1 MWTFP
6 EVLTG
11 RYVALEPL
19 SLAHLPEFLKRY
31 DPEVFR
37 YMSRSPEG
45 TEEAMRAHLEALLA
59 EPGRVN
65 WAIRPTP
72 ALLALRPFPGLVG
85 RISVIAP
92 DEANARLELGTLIF
106 KPFWGS
112 PANKEAKYLLLAHA
126 FEVLKAQRVQFKVDL
141 RNERSQRALEAL
153 GAVREG
159 VLRRNQQA
167 PRRGLPRRRGLQPPP
182 RGVAGGEGPASGQA
196 LWTRGPPLASSSS
209 SSPTWAWPWEGFPA
223 TA

>member
-11 RYVALEPL
+11 RYVRLEPP

-31 DPEVFR
+31 VPEVFR

-65 WAIRPTP
+65 GAIRPTP
-72 ALLALRPFPGLVG
+72 ALLALRPFPGPVG

-92 DEANARLELGTLIF
+92 NEANAGPELGTLIF
-106 KPFWGS
+106 KPFW
-112 PANKEAKYLLLAHA
+112 
-126 FEVLKAQRVQFKVDL
+126 
-141 RNERSQRALEAL
+141 
-153 GAVREG
+153 EG
-159 VLRRNQQA
+159 GQV
-167 PRRGLPRRRGLQPPP
+167 PPP
-182 RGVAGGEGPASGQA
+182 GPR
-196 LWTRGPPLASSSS
+196 L
-209 SSPTWAWPWEGFPA
+209 
-223 TA
+223 

>member
-72 ALLALRPFPGLVG
+72 ALLALRPFPGLW
-85 RISVIAP
+85 A
-92 DEANARLELGTLIF
+92 
-106 KPFWGS
+106 GS
-112 PANKEAKYLLLAHA
+112 
-126 FEVLKAQRVQFKVDL
+126 R
-141 RNERSQRALEAL
+141 
-153 GAVREG
+153 
-159 VLRRNQQA
+159 
-167 PRRGLPRRRGLQPPP
+167 
-182 RGVAGGEGPASGQA
+182 
-196 LWTRGPPLASSSS
+196 
-209 SSPTWAWPWEGFPA
+209 
-223 TA
+223 

>member
-1 MWTFP
+1 MWSFPPTFQ
-6 EVLTG
+6 G

-45 TEEAMRAHLEALLA
+45 TEEAMGAHLEALLA

-65 WAIRPTP
+65 GAIRPTP

-112 PANKEAKYLLLAHA
+112 PLLAHA

-141 RNERSQRALEAL
+141 RNGRSQRALEAL

-159 VLRRNQQA
+159 VLRRNQ
-167 PRRGLPRRRGLQPPP
+167 RLPDGGFRDDVVYSLLHEEWP
-182 RGVAGGEGPASGQA
+182 GVKARLLARLYGPEGRP
-196 LWTRGPPLASSSS
+196 
-209 SSPTWAWPWEGFPA
+209 
-223 TA
+223 

>member
-1 MWTFP
+1 MWSFP
-6 EVLTG
+6 PAFQG

-19 SLAHLPEFLKRY
+19 ALAHLPEFLARF
-31 DPEVFR
+31 DPEVYR
-37 YMSRSPEG
+37 YLSRGPK
-45 TEEAMRAHLEALLA
+45 EATAEALAAHLEALLA

-92 DEANARLELGTLIF
+92 DPENARLELGTMIF
-106 KPFWGS
+106 RPFWGS
-112 PANKEAKYLLLAHA
+112 PANKEAKYLLLRQA
-126 FEVLKAQRVQFKVDL
+126 FEALLAERVQFKVDL

-159 VLRRNQQA
+159 VLRRN
-167 PRRGLPRRRGLQPPP
+167 RKLPDGTFRDDVVYSLLKEEWP
-182 RGVAGGEGPASGQA
+182 GVKARLESRLYGPLG
-196 LWTRGPPLASSSS
+196 RP
-209 SSPTWAWPWEGFPA
+209 
-223 TA
+223 

>member
-11 RYVALEPL
+11 RYVRLEPL

-45 TEEAMRAHLEALLA
+45 TEEGMRAHLEALLA

-72 ALLALRPFPGLVG
+72 TLLALRPFPGLVG

-159 VLRRNQQA
+159 VLRRNQ
-167 PRRGLPRRRGLQPPP
+167 RLPDGGFRDDVVYSLLQEEWP
-182 RGVAGGEGPASGQA
+182 GVKARLLARLYGPEGRP
-196 LWTRGPPLASSSS
+196 
-209 SSPTWAWPWEGFPA
+209 
-223 TA
+223 